1 MRFKYF
7 TSRTSGRSSMPKK
20 DRCPKCGVKRSPG
33 YNLCFTC
40 GYRFFGEPQQK
51 IRPRDNSH
59 EKIFPPIS
67 ELLQS
72 KKPSELGRK
81 CPQCG
86 TNFSEGAKFCG
97 ICGKKFEE
105 QQISLVHQEQKE
117 ERPIRNCPECGE
129 EYLQGA
135 KFCFMC
141 GKKIEEKQ
149 IITSIEEKEEKK
161 PINSCPKC
169 GEEMLTGAK
178 FCFTCGI
185 KVEEIGSE
193 PLESVIRKEK
203 PEIISPPEQDLIPAV
218 SEIRKEDPEIISPSE
233 PELIT
238 PVPDIKNEEQTVI
251 RTENLTPIPPIAE
264 IERRKPKLKPSFCNF
279 CGIRIP
285 KKTAFCLQCGMIIKN
300 N

>member
-1 MRFKYF
+1 
-7 TSRTSGRSSMPKK
+7 MPKK

-51 IRPRDNSH
+51 LRPRDNSH

-67 ELLQS
+67 ELLHT
-72 KKPSELGRK
+72 KKPSELGSK

-117 ERPIRNCPECGE
+117 ESPIRNCLECGE

-135 KFCFMC
+135 KFCFTC

-161 PINSCPKC
+161 PISSCPKC
-169 GEEMLTGAK
+169 GEELLTGAK

-185 KVEEIGSE
+185 KVEEIVSE
-193 PLESVIRKEK
+193 PLESVFRKEK
-203 PEIISPPEQDLIPAV
+203 SEIISPPEQELTHPV
-218 SEIRKEDPEIISPSE
+218 SEIRKEKPETISLPKPQFIHPVLKANKE
-233 PELIT
+233 ELAL
-238 PVPDIKNEEQTVI
+238 VS
-251 RTENLTPIPPIAE
+251 TEILTPIPPIAE